1 MLELDIFHKC
11 RGNLTLHPSSKSEGR
26 HEPSRFD
33 LSQMQPLSSLGNSNQ
48 LYNHTTNTA
57 WDGRLPQQVDI
68 LSECGTPT
76 RPWFLPITKLHAS
89 SAAKLDIS
97 SGYDPSLQDML
108 RRLQQWKSP
117 DDLEPRSETLHRFAQ
132 LQPCHSLP
140 LMRATF
146 RYHATNGAALE
157 QRRECHAMNMTTL
170 LLAACDI
177 LSTSTPQWW
186 GGILCETM
194 TRPMGRRID
203 TLRKRR
209 QWALR

>member
-108 RRLQQWKSP
+108 RRLQQWKLP
-117 DDLEPRSETLHRFAQ
+117 DDLEPEVRDFASLCTTPAMLFIAPDASDFQISRHERSG
-132 LQPCHSLP
+132 S
-140 LMRATF
+140 
-146 RYHATNGAALE
+146 
-157 QRRECHAMNMTTL
+157 
-170 LLAACDI
+170 
-177 LSTSTPQWW
+177 
-186 GGILCETM
+186 
-194 TRPMGRRID
+194 
-203 TLRKRR
+203 
-209 QWALR
+209 